1 MSLAQRWD
9 ADWPDRPELGRRLLA
24 LWQEPWRRYHG
35 TRHLAEALAASDL
48 LGCTRVERLS
58 LWFHDA
64 VYRNRPGADE
74 LASAALAA
82 SWLDSVGWPKA
93 ETAEVTR
100 LILLT
105 GRHRPRTEDQAGARV
120 CDADLA
126 VLGAPPERYR
136 ESVAQLRAEQG
147 LDESDWRAARRAVV
161 ESLLATH
168 HYATPIGRALWG
180 ARSRANLRAELD
192 RLVIGAG

>member
-1 MSLAQRWD
+1 MSLVQRWS
-9 ADWPDRPELGRRLLA
+9 ADWPDQPELGRRLMA
-24 LWQEPWRRYHG
+24 LWQEPWRHYHG
-35 TRHLAEALAASDL
+35 SQHLAEALEAGDL
-48 LGCTRVERLS
+48 LGCTRLERLS

-64 VYRNRPGADE
+64 VHRNRPGEDE
-74 LASAALAA
+74 PASAELAA
-82 SWLDSVGWPKA
+82 SWLVSAGWAPA

-105 GRHRPRTEDQAGARV
+105 GHHRPLAADEAGARV

-126 VLGAPPERYR
+126 VLGAPPARYQ

-147 LDESDWRAARRAVV
+147 LDEAGWRAARRAAVGH
-161 ESLLATH
+161 LLATH
-168 HYATPIGRALWG
+168 RYATATGRALWG

-192 RLVIGAG
+192 RLTA

>member
-1 MSLAQRWD
+1 MTLAQRWA
-9 ADWPDRPELGRRLLA
+9 ADWPDQPELGRHLMT

-35 TRHLAEALAASDL
+35 PQHLAETLAAGDL

-64 VYRNRPGADE
+64 VHRNRPGEDE
-74 LASAALAA
+74 LASASLAA
-82 SWLDSVGWPKA
+82 SWLGSARWAPA

-105 GRHRPRTEDQAGARV
+105 GNHRPPVGDQAGARV

-136 ESVAQLRAEQG
+136 ESVAQLRAEWD
-147 LDESDWRAARRAVV
+147 LDEAGWRAERRTAV

-168 HYATPIGRALWG
+168 HYATPVGRTLWG
-180 ARSRANLRAELD
+180 ARSRANLRAELA
-192 RLVIGAG
+192 RLDAGPR